1 MCFKT
6 TKLLLFFSR
15 RFRRDAGAAL
25 CASAHCAQSAK
36 RNALPARWTGG
47 VFGTLAIAVM
57 TLAVHSAQAQ
67 TLYRFQTLFSETAP
81 YNRLN
86 SVAINNGGRLLW
98 SGPTQE
104 GPQIFLDSPLH
115 NIAALDPLA
124 ATIIDSRLPR
134 FGANSKNAVWVAST
148 GQIDRDTKQASPGSR
163 YQEDR
168 IYRYAP
174 GSSATPTI
182 IGSTTFAENGRAVS
196 ALTNPDV
203 NDRGQA
209 IFRRLNYQ
217 TFRWSLLYHNGSGD
231 LSGTRDLLADYS
243 LVNAPFISNSGK
255 AVFTARQN
263 AADPIEM
270 YLYDSETDTLS
281 TLSTGINW
289 ANASIRDFSDDDV
302 ALVFAGSS
310 ATGSFYT
317 VDTLGNATLLL
328 TAGVGGVARIELG
341 QRNNRGQILFAERTV
356 LGTGGSSPSFG
367 LSNLALYDNGRLI
380 RLTDNPLGVSI
391 RSAAINDRGDVA
403 FVTQEYLYE
412 NGVYTG
418 QRRLELIV
426 GTAVPEPSALAMLGA
441 ALGVGAVLWLRSRRQ
456 R

>member
-6 TKLLLFFSR
+6 TKMLLFFSR
-15 RFRRDAGAAL
+15 RFRRDAETAV
-25 CASAHCAQSAK
+25 CASARRAQSAK
-36 RNALPARWTGG
+36 RNALPARWTGRA
-47 VFGTLAIAVM
+47 FRTLAIAVM
-57 TLAVHSAQAQ
+57 VLAVHSAQAQ
-67 TLYRFQTLFSETAP
+67 TIYRFRTLYSDTST

-86 SVAINNGGRLLW
+86 SVAINNGGHVLW

-134 FGANSKNAVWVAST
+134 FGTSSKNAVWVAST
-148 GQIDRDTKQASPGSR
+148 GQIDRVTKQASPGSR

-174 GSSATPTI
+174 GSSVTPTI
-182 IGSTTFAENGRAVS
+182 IGSTTFVEDGRAVS
-196 ALTNPDV
+196 ALTSPDV

-209 IFRRLNYQ
+209 VFRRLNYQ
-217 TFRWSLLYHNGSGD
+217 TGRWSLLYHDGSGS
-231 LSGTRDLLADYS
+231 LSGTRDLLTDYA
-243 LVNAPFISNSGK
+243 LVNAPFISRSGK
-255 AVFTARQN
+255 AVLTARQN

-270 YLYDSETDTLS
+270 YLYDPDTDMLS

-289 ANASIRDFSDDDV
+289 ANASLRDFSDDDV

-310 ATGSFYT
+310 ATGSFYA
-317 VDTLGNATLLL
+317 VDMMGNATLLL
-328 TAGVGGVARIELG
+328 TAGVSGVTRIELG
-341 QRNNRGQILFAERTV
+341 QRNNRGQVLFADRTV
-356 LGTGGSSPSFG
+356 SGTGGGAPSFG
-367 LSNLALYDNGRLI
+367 LSNLMLWDHGRLI

-391 RSAAINDRGDVA
+391 RAAAINDRGDVA
-403 FVTQEYLYE
+403 FITQQYLYE

-426 GTAVPEPSALAMLGA
+426 GTAVPEPGALAMCVSSFGIGA
-441 ALGVGAVLWLRSRRQ
+441 MLWLRGRR
-456 R
+456 RR